1 MRRRLV
7 LIDCLLVASGLTAAC
22 IPADKTAATTT
33 TTTATTTTAEP
44 APGGGAALIA
54 LSIHVEGWVLE
65 DEEPAQFDVHVGHLL
80 DLAETAH
87 EHGAVL
93 TFELSP
99 DFTRAVTR
107 WNSDVLETL
116 SGLGHEIAIHAD
128 AGGQGTPSVEELTAD
143 LEAQRA
149 LLEATGY
156 TTRHVSGIC
165 SRGPWVEAAVA
176 AGFTS
181 MAGGVEY
188 CLTSLLPEH
197 VPEGYEWISECPGPA
212 SCHGPVPV
220 AAEQAAFGW
229 WASSSEDWILDASE
243 GDLLILTGPFEGQ
256 LSCFK
261 WNDGGPCPDQAENLA
276 TIEAMVEE
284 YIELARTSGATTVLP
299 LTDSVGGVPAEG
311 FPEAL
316 FATIDSYVEDGSLQ
330 WSGLPSAAAGL
341 GA

>member
-1 MRRRLV
+1 MNRRLLLSCMV
-7 LIDCLLVASGLTAAC
+7 LGALCAAC
-22 IPADKTAATTT
+22 VPGAATPTTT
-33 TTTATTTTAEP
+33 TTTEP
-44 APGGGAALIA
+44 PTSESEALIA
-54 LSIHVEGWVLE
+54 LSIHVEGWVDE
-65 DEEPAQFDVHVGHLL
+65 DEYENQFDVHVGHLV

-93 TFELSP
+93 TFELSA
-99 DFTRAVTR
+99 DFTRAVY
-107 WNSDVLETL
+107 WWKSDVLDTL
-116 SGLGHEIAIHAD
+116 TGLGHEIAIHAD
-128 AGGQGTPSVEELTAD
+128 AGGQGTPSLEELTTE
-143 LEAQRA
+143 LESQID
-149 LLEATGY
+149 LLEAIDH

-197 VPEGYEWISECPGPA
+197 VPEGYEWIAGCPGPA

-220 AAEQAAFGW
+220 PAEQAAYGW
-229 WASSSEDWILDASE
+229 WASSSSDWILDSSE

-261 WNDGGPCPDQAENLA
+261 WNDPGPCPDQAENLA
-276 TIEAMVEE
+276 TIRGMVEE
-284 YIELARTSGATTVLP
+284 YIELSRTGGAPTVLP

-316 FATIDSYVEDGSLQ
+316 FSTIDEYVDAGSLQ
-330 WSGLPSAAAGL
+330 WSGLPTAAAGL

>member
-1 MRRRLV
+1 MTRQLKMC
-7 LIDCLLVASGLTAAC
+7 IIVAAALCAAC
-22 IPADKTAATTT
+22 APGGAASTTT
-33 TTTATTTTAEP
+33 TTTTTTEVP
-44 APGGGAALIA
+44 PGDGDALIS
-54 LSIHVEGWVLE
+54 LSIHVEGWTLE
-65 DEEPAQFDVHVGHLL
+65 DDSEAQFDVHVGHLL
-80 DLAETAH
+80 DLATTAH
-87 EHGAVL
+87 DVGAVL

-107 WNSDVLETL
+107 WDSDVLDTL
-116 SGLGHEIAIHAD
+116 TGLGHEIAIHAD
-128 AGGQGTPSVEELTAD
+128 VGGLGTPSLGQMTAELESQID
-143 LEAQRA
+143 

-156 TTRHVSGIC
+156 STNHVSGIC

-181 MAGGVEY
+181 VAGGVEY

-197 VPEGYEWISECPGPA
+197 VPEGYEWVSGCANPA
-212 SCHGPVPV
+212 VCHGPVPV
-220 AAEQAAFGW
+220 PADQAAFGW
-229 WASSSEDWILDASE
+229 WASSSDDWIVDASE

-256 LSCFK
+256 LSCFQ
-261 WNDGGPCPDQAENLA
+261 WSDPGPCPDQADNLA
-276 TIEAMVEE
+276 TIESMVDE
-284 YIELARTSGATTVLP
+284 YVELAQTTGATTVLP

-316 FATIDSYVEDGSLQ
+316 FATIDTYVDAGVLQ